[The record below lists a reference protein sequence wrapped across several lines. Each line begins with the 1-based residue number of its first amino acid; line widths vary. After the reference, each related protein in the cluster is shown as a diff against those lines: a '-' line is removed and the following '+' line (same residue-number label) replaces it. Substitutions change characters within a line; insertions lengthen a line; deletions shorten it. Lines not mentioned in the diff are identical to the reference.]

1 MSINNNWHPVASSLE
16 GPKLC
21 PWESGPTVIE
31 LQELLNAHGFRLR
44 VDGDFGE
51 KTAAAVA
58 TYQRQHGLKID
69 GIVGN
74 HTWAAL
80 KTTVQPGCRSL
91 RVGHTGV
98 DVFELQWLLQICG
111 YDVMRDGIF
120 AEETKQVVIAFQQRH
135 KLQDVGWVDRITWQM
150 LRGSS
155 LPLPTPPDPKKPPS
169 RWS

>member
-1 MSINNNWHPVASSLE
+1 MSINNNWQPVASALA

-21 PWESGPTVIE
+21 PWESGPAVIE
-31 LQELLNAHGFRLR
+31 LQELLNAHGFRLK

-58 TYQRQHGLKID
+58 TYQRQHSLRID

-74 HTWAAL
+74 YTWAAL

-111 YDVMRDGIF
+111 YNVTRDGIF
-120 AEETKQVVIAFQQRH
+120 AEETKQAVIAFQQRH

-155 LPLPTPPDPKKPPS
+155 LPLTTLPNPKRPPS
-169 RWS
+169 K